1 MIVRCGLAKKN
12 DNLTDE
18 QFAEHWL
25 NVHGPLAAEM
35 KNLRAYKQN
44 LVIDREHRHPIGGG
58 NVDIDGLSEL
68 HFDDFTSMI
77 EGVESVD
84 KETGNALLDDAEVLL
99 NKRLCDILVF
109 DRRVVREVPEY
120 LRDRDDLIHRIAF
133 IRRSGNVTAAEFQ
146 REWCYAHA
154 KLVEAVPGHAGYAQ
168 NLVMARYVDGKPA
181 TYDQLP
187 VDAMVEFYFENW
199 DAFNCFYA
207 SEEFKRLAAHGSSFI
222 GTIDTYLVKTT
233 NVVEH
238 PADGGYWM

>member
-58 NVDIDGLSEL
+58 NIDIDGLSEL
-68 HFDDFTSMI
+68 HFDDFTAML
-77 EGVESVD
+77 EGVQSVD

-109 DRRVVREVPEY
+109 DRRVVREVPAY
-120 LRDRDDLIHRIAF
+120 LRDRKDLIHRIAF
-133 IRRSGNVTAAEFQ
+133 IRRSENVTAAEFQ

-187 VDAMVEFYFENW
+187 CDAMVEFYFENW
-199 DAFNCFYA
+199 DAFNCFYD
-207 SEEFKRLAAHGSSFI
+207 SEEFKRLAAHGTGFI
-222 GTIDTYLVKTT
+222 GTIDTYLVQTT
-233 NVVEH
+233 DVVKH